1 MVQIIR
7 AEHLGF
13 CFGVRDA
20 LATAQSVSHP
30 EQTSVYGELVHNQ
43 DVTRDLSARQFELLS
58 EVDRETL
65 PDRPVVMVTAHGISN
80 QRRKRLMDAG
90 KELVDTT
97 CPLVRRVH
105 DAAMMLVE
113 RGYFV
118 VVIGKRD
125 HVEVLGIVEDLP
137 PGRWAV
143 VSDPADV
150 PRQLGSEIGIVCQTT
165 MPEEIA
171 LACRDR
177 IAELHP
183 DSSIRWVNTICRP
196 TRQRQ
201 AAVDLLCEQV
211 EVVVVVGGS
220 NSNNTRRLVDRCIA
234 SGCQTYH
241 VQSADDL
248 KSEWIDHCER
258 IGLTAGTSTPDATI
272 DAVQQ
277 RIVELSAHDDQNHS
291 DQKLRGQTPNRS
303 AHTATSSCALWDNSQ
318 WSRYFIRNLAEVP
331 TIPWSDSPTLT
342 AAERT
347 AIAAS
352 VQTFQLGES
361 GEGRHIK
368 RCARDWIDRG
378 GDPDYLAALTLFL
391 QEENQHAAWLGRLL
405 TQEGVPLLQKQWSD
419 GCFRFLR
426 HLAGLRTSIS
436 VLVTAEILAQVYY
449 LALMRATAS
458 PTVNAICRRILRDE
472 RAHVVFQQSQKRKLS
487 DDWGAIRRFCVQ
499 TVENILFEVA
509 RRIVWHEHKTVF
521 LAASMD
527 WTAYRNRT
535 SRRWSAA
542 GKWTRNTLVA
552 VNSSDS
558 NGEASAD
565 AA

>member
-20 LATAQSVSHP
+20 LATAENVSHP
-30 EQTSVYGELVHNQ
+30 ERTSVYGELVHNQ
-43 DVTRDLSARQFELLS
+43 EVTRELSSRQFELLS
-58 EVDRETL
+58 ELDRESL

-80 QRRKRLMDAG
+80 QRRQRLLDAG

-105 DAAMMLVE
+105 DAAMMLAD

-118 VVIGKRD
+118 VVIGKSD

-137 PGRWAV
+137 PGRWV
-143 VSDPADV
+143 VVADPADV
-150 PRQLGSEIGIVCQTT
+150 PTQLGSEIGIVCQTT

-171 LACRDR
+171 LACRNR
-177 IAELHP
+177 IAEQHP
-183 DSSIRWVNTICRP
+183 DSSIRWINTICRP
-196 TRQRQ
+196 TKQRQ

-211 EVVVVVGGS
+211 DVVVVVGGS

-248 KSEWIDHCER
+248 QSEWIDRCER

-277 RIVELSAHDDQNHS
+277 RIVELSAQNN
-291 DQKLRGQTPNRS
+291 QQLGERKQTCS
-303 AHTATSSCALWDNSQ
+303 APAATSSYASWDNAQ
-318 WSRYFIRNLAEVP
+318 WSRYFVRNLAEVP

-342 AAERT
+342 ETERA
-347 AIAAS
+347 AIATS

-368 RCARDWIDRG
+368 RCAREWIERA

-449 LALMRATAS
+449 LALMRATDS
-458 PTVNAICRRILRDE
+458 PTLRGICRRILRDE
-472 RAHVVFQQSQKRKLS
+472 RAHVVFQQSQKGKLS
-487 DDWGAIRRFCVQ
+487 AEWGNVRRICVH
-499 TVENILFEVA
+499 TLETILFEVA
-509 RRIVWHEHKTVF
+509 RRIVWHEHRVVF
-521 LAASMD
+521 RAASMD
-527 WTAYRNRT
+527 WTSYRNRT
-535 SRRWSAA
+535 SRRWTAA
-542 GKWTRNTLVA
+542 CKWSQNTLVTG
-552 VNSSDS
+552 NPSDS
-558 NGEASAD
+558 NRENR
-565 AA
+565 

>member
-20 LATAQSVSHP
+20 LATAESVSHP

-43 DVTRDLSARQFELLS
+43 DVTRDLNARQFELLS
-58 EVDRETL
+58 ELDRDSL

-105 DAAMMLVE
+105 DAAMMLAE

-118 VVIGKRD
+118 VVIGKPD

-150 PRQLGSEIGIVCQTT
+150 LTQLGSDIGIVCQTT

-171 LACRDR
+171 LACRER

-201 AAVDLLCEQV
+201 AAVDLLCKQV

-248 KSEWIDHCER
+248 KSEWVNRCER

-277 RIVELSAHDDQNHS
+277 RIVELSAHEGHTLDGQN
-291 DQKLRGQTPNRS
+291 LNGP
-303 AHTATSSCALWDNSQ
+303 AATATSSYALWDNSQ
-318 WSRYFIRNLAEVP
+318 WIQYFIRNLAEVP
-331 TIPWSDSPTLT
+331 TIPWSDSPTLND
-342 AAERT
+342 AERS

-368 RCARDWIDRG
+368 RCARNWIDLG

-449 LALMRATAS
+449 LALMRATDS
-458 PTVNAICRRILRDE
+458 PTVHAICRRILRDE

-487 DDWGAIRRFCVQ
+487 EGWIGIRRFCVQ
-499 TVENILFEVA
+499 AAENILFEVA
-509 RRIVWHEHKTVF
+509 RRIVWHEHKSVF

-552 VNSSDS
+552 GNSTDS

-565 AA
+565 TA